1 MKIIVAGGA
10 GFMGS
15 HMVDYLLAHYSD
27 CTVVCVDKLSY
38 ACHFL
43 IENLFQAKSYPNFR
57 FFQLDLAESFEE
69 LKEVVSGSSA
79 VINFAAETC
88 VDLSFQDPRF
98 YVTNNVLA
106 TLNLLEC
113 CRENLKSHPE
123 LAGNFHYI
131 HISTDEVYGEQ
142 NDHTSVGETSI
153 LNPSNPYSA
162 TKAACDLIINSYVH
176 SYKLPVTIVRPN
188 NVYGLR
194 QFPEK
199 LAAVTL
205 EALKNADQES
215 GLAEAEK
222 IPIHGD
228 GRNLRRYL
236 HVSDFVNSVDTVWTY
251 ARRMSQTG
259 AFVSGE
265 IYNVGTEDEISNLE
279 LVGKLVAVYWEQK
292 FGGAVEVH
300 RLVKFVEDRD
310 YNDARYATDLG
321 KIRGIGW
328 EQKCTLDD
336 GIRELVKL
344 TISNE

>member
-1 MKIIVAGGA
+1 
-10 GFMGS
+10 MGS
-15 HMVDYLLAHYSD
+15 HMVDHLLAHYSD

-43 IENLFQAKSYPNFR
+43 IENLSRAKSYPNFR
-57 FFQLDLAESFEE
+57 FVQLDLAESFEE
-69 LKEVVSGSSA
+69 LQEVVSGSSA
-79 VINFAAETC
+79 VLNFAAETC

-98 YVTNNVLA
+98 YVRNNVLA

-113 CRENLKSHPE
+113 CRDNLRLHPH
-123 LAGNFHYI
+123 LAGTFHYI

-142 NDHTSVGETSI
+142 GAQTSVGETSI

-162 TKAACDLIINSYVH
+162 TKAACDLLINAYVH

-199 LAAVTL
+199 LVAVTL
-205 EALKNADQES
+205 EALGHADATL
-215 GLAEAEK
+215 GLAEAGK
-222 IPIHGD
+222 IPLHGD

-236 HVSDFVNSVDTVWTY
+236 HVADFVDSVDTVWTY

-265 IYNVGTEDEISNLE
+265 IYNVGTEDEVSNLQ
-279 LVGKLVAVYWEQK
+279 LVEKIAGAYWEQK
-292 FGGAVEVH
+292 FDEEVDVH
-300 RLVKFVEDRD
+300 RLVKFVKDRE

-321 KIRGIGW
+321 KIREIGW
-328 EQKCTLDD
+328 EQRITLDA
-336 GIRELVKL
+336 GIRELVKQA
-344 TISNE
+344 ISNEK